1 MNEFE
6 KQNAEVFAMVHGN
19 PRRSGVLTDIGVIV
33 PMKQAQSYAAYEAA
47 QARNGSGIGSLILA
61 AIGLLAV
68 VAVTVLALA

>member
-1 MNEFE
+1 MSEFE
-6 KQNAEVFAMVHGN
+6 KQNAEVFAMVHDN
-19 PRRSGVLTDIGVIV
+19 PRRSGVLTEIDYIV

>member
-1 MNEFE
+1 MSEFDRENED
-6 KQNAEVFAMVHGN
+6 VFSLVREN
-19 PRRSGVLTDIGVIV
+19 RRRSDLAPVIGYFV

-68 VAVTVLALA
+68 VTVTVLALV